1 MTNSQHP
8 LVVDYLVRL
17 GVETRR
23 LPQDQARELLADIE
37 EHLSAGLAEDASE
50 ADVRNTLDRLGTPA
64 EVVDAAMP
72 PSADVYATASPTK
85 DRRWVEVGALVGL
98 LAAEVLFVILPV
110 SIVAWIVGLVLLA
123 MSNVWSA
130 REKLIGYLALGTG
143 FVAAWLIIG
152 VSLVA
157 SPSESCSISTTSEA
171 GVETSVCTGGD
182 GGLTVVNY
190 LAIGLTIAYFAF
202 QIYALWVLI
211 RAIRKH
217 RAEQPVG

>member
-64 EVVDAAMP
+64 EVVDAAVTDP
-72 PSADVYATASPTK
+72 AVAPQPATP
-85 DRRWVEVGALVGL
+85 DRGGWVEVGALVGL
-98 LAAEVLFVILPV
+98 VAAEVLFVILPV

-123 MSNVWSA
+123 MSHVWST

-143 FVAAWLIIG
+143 FLAAWIIVG
-152 VSLVA
+152 ISLVA
-157 SPSESCSISTTSEA
+157 SPSDSCSITTTTAGGQQTPSAPVMTAGSRWSTTLRS
-171 GVETSVCTGGD
+171 C
-182 GGLTVVNY
+182 
-190 LAIGLTIAYFAF
+190 
-202 QIYALWVLI
+202 
-211 RAIRKH
+211 
-217 RAEQPVG
+217 